1 MNNLIQFV
9 VRYSAFLLF
18 ALLEITAFYLVVQYN
33 EGQQAIFRYSA
44 TALSGRVYKAADEF
58 YRYNRLAAVSDSMA
72 RENARLKEHV
82 FNLERSLQH
91 YIPAGKPLDSC
102 VLETFTLIDASVIT
116 NSINRRN
123 NRFMIDKGTRH
134 GIRPGMG
141 VISREGVAGIIEHA
155 GTDYSTAI
163 SMLHSAARISAAID
177 RNQYFGSLV
186 WKEINPAHMI
196 LEAVPRQADIRIGD
210 TIVTSGYSFIF
221 PRGIFI
227 GTVSRFWTEGGSN
240 YYSIEVKLHE
250 DLARLDRVY
259 VVATDHQILPAE

>member
-102 VLETFTLIDASVIT
+102 VLETYTLIDASVIS
-116 NSINRRN
+116 NSSVPASTSRSAPKIERGQASFYGGKYHGRKTASGEV
-123 NRFMIDKGTRH
+123 FDKN
-134 GIRPGMG
+134 IP
-141 VISREGVAGIIEHA
+141 EYE
-155 GTDYSTAI
+155 
-163 SMLHSAARISAAID
+163 RIM
-177 RNQYFGSLV
+177 
-186 WKEINPAHMI
+186 KETMK
-196 LEAVPRQADIRIGD
+196 QFADIYLKNRQFSTKD
-210 TIVTSGYSFIF
+210 YPV
-221 PRGIFI
+221 P
-227 GTVSRFWTEGGSN
+227 
-240 YYSIEVKLHE
+240 E
-250 DLARLDRVY
+250 DLL
-259 VVATDHQILPAE
+259 TDGE